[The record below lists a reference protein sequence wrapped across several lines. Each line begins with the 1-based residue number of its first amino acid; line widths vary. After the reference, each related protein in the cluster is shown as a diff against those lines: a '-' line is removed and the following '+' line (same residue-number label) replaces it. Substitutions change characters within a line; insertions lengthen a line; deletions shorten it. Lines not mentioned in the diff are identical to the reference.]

1 MAKCI
6 SNFASPDLPFR
17 PCIQLRVLPRQHAHG
32 RDCDAAACGIVSV
45 TCEDSEVQIFVGADR
60 NGVV

>member
-1 MAKCI
+1 
-6 SNFASPDLPFR
+6 
-17 PCIQLRVLPRQHAHG
+17 LRHQTCRSVRVSLRQHAHG
-32 RDCDAAACGIVSV
+32 RARDAAACGIVSV